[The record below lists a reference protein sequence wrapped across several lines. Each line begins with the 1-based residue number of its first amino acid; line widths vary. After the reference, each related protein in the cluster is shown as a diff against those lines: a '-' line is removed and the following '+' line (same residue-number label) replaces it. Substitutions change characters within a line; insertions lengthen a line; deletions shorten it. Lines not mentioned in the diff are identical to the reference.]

1 MIKFNH
7 IIFFQMGGFNHQ
19 LEVFGC
25 PGTEVDGSMVIGS
38 VGEITPQYTN
48 HLSVGDNYPLILTS
62 NGTSKCFV
70 GEVVGIFL
78 GINKSRVFCCRFFLN
93 TISQLLIVGLSWW
106 FGILRVPLSN
116 NPFHKGIS
124 GIQTTKTNQQ

>member
-1 MIKFNH
+1 MIKLDH
-7 IIFFQMGGFNHQ
+7 IICFNIFQMGGFNHQ

-48 HLSVGDNYPLILTS
+48 
-62 NGTSKCFV
+62 GTSKCFV
-70 GEVVGIFL
+70 GEVVGICW
-78 GINKSRVFCCRFFLN
+78 GINKSRVFCCRFFFK
-93 TISQLLIVGLSWW
+93 TISQWLIVGLGWW
-106 FGILRVPLSN
+106 FGILRVPLSS

-124 GIQTTKTNQQ
+124 GIQTTKTNQQLTFG